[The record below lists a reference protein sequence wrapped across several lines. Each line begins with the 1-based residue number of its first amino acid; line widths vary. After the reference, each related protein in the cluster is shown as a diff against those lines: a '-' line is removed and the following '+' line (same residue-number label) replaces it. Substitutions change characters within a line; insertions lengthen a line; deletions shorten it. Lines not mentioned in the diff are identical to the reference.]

1 MRLFYF
7 TAIMAMWF
15 AVGCNAQRN
24 VLYLQDMEDGE
35 MVELPESYLIRLKP
49 HDQIR
54 VVVNSK
60 NPELAAQFNSSTSY
74 NSLSGGATAGTPSE
88 DNLQILTID
97 AEGYI
102 TLPIVGKIQCQGLT
116 RQQLESAIE
125 AKIRDEGYIQDPH
138 VSVRFAELMISVMG
152 EVNRPGRYVIPKDQL
167 TLLEALALAG
177 DMTIYG
183 NRSNV
188 AVVRE
193 RGGKNYITRID
204 LRSEEAL
211 RSTCYYIEQN
221 DIIIVSPNKYR
232 AATAEINQNRSFW
245 VSLTTTA
252 ISVATFLVTL
262 LK

>member
-1 MRLFYF
+1 
-7 TAIMAMWF
+7 
-15 AVGCNAQRN
+15 
-24 VLYLQDMEDGE
+24 
-35 MVELPESYLIRLKP
+35 
-49 HDQIR
+49 
-54 VVVNSK
+54 
-60 NPELAAQFNSSTSY
+60 
-74 NSLSGGATAGTPSE
+74 
-88 DNLQILTID
+88 
-97 AEGYI
+97 
-102 TLPIVGKIQCQGLT
+102 
-116 RQQLESAIE
+116 
-125 AKIRDEGYIQDPH
+125 
-138 VSVRFAELMISVMG
+138 
-152 EVNRPGRYVIPKDQL
+152 
-167 TLLEALALAG
+167 
-177 DMTIYG
+177 MTIYG